1 MQEAVPAGQ
10 GAMAA
15 LMPVSAADAEE
26 VCRIAADKTRL
37 VCQVAN
43 YNSNKQVLCR
53 RRDAFMLQSRLTASL
68 ASRSS

>member
-26 VCRIAADKTRL
+26 VCHIAADKTQR

-43 YNSNKQVLCR
+43 YNSSKQVGI
-53 RRDAFMLQSRLTASL
+53 AQAISFNEAMV
-68 ASRSS
+68 

>member
-1 MQEAVPAGQ
+1 MQEAVPPGQ

-26 VCRIAADKTRL
+26 VCALAAAQTRR

-43 YNSNKQVLCR
+43 YNSSKQVR
-53 RRDAFMLQSRLTASL
+53 HGMVGS
-68 ASRSS
+68 

>member
-37 VCQVAN
+37 VC
-43 YNSNKQVLCR
+43 KQVLR
-53 RRDAFMLQSRLTASL
+53 ATPNTPSMLQSRLTASL
-68 ASRSS
+68 SSRSS